1 MDLRGKIDHSNSN
14 CNFLVIWVGILI
26 LCAFVCLI
34 RICCFKVKDIK
45 FSIFQE
51 EQLSDH
57 QILNYFAKKLH
68 ASLQSLYRAYIRYR
82 YNTNARST
90 SNDYDTFA

>member
-45 FSIFQE
+45 GSIFQE
-51 EQLSDH
+51 EFVEKIYVQ
-57 QILNYFAKKLH
+57 QNYR
-68 ASLQSLYRAYIRYR
+68 SL
-82 YNTNARST
+82 TNLEA
-90 SNDYDTFA
+90 